1 LTRWGSLVRTQYRAP
16 FFLATLGT
24 PQLNPQDA
32 RIIDEIWSHNL
43 SLVQIWESYK
53 LVHLQASISLEE
65 AIRRYTGW
73 LRDNNR
79 SPRYIQEIRWVLEEL
94 RGHIGDHLTVAQ
106 HTTFLVVGALK
117 KCRSAGTKKIRYQSF
132 YSWLYDQQLIPQP
145 LNFKSIQTRTSRTNP
160 EILTNQQVASLIH
173 HCPDNLRSYIWLC
186 LCMGL
191 RVSEANRTQHIT
203 HRGGFLIIGEEA
215 AVKTRTRRVC
225 EVLPG
230 HEQYLPSIQRQRN
243 LRNRLNQLRD
253 ESGIA
258 RWHRNVMRHTA
269 ASHWLNHYQDEAKAA
284 LHLGHSPTM
293 LHRHYKALV
302 TRKESEEFFKLW
314 D

>member
-16 FFLATLGT
+16 FFLAISPT
-24 PQLNPQDA
+24 PLLNPQDT
-32 RIIDEIWSHNL
+32 RIINEIWSHNL

-65 AIRRYTGW
+65 AMRRYTGW
-73 LRDNNR
+73 LQDNDR
-79 SPRYIQEIRWVLEEL
+79 SPRYIQEIRWVLGEL
-94 RGHIGDHLTVAQ
+94 RSHIGDHLSVAQ

-117 KCRSAGTKKIRYQSF
+117 KCQSPGTKKIRYQSF
-132 YSWLYDQQLIPQP
+132 YGWLYDQQLIPQP
-145 LNFKSIQTRTSRTNP
+145 LNFKSIKTRASRTNP

-191 RVSEANRTQHIT
+191 RVSEANRTQHIS

-215 AVKTRTRRVC
+215 ATKTRTRRVC
-225 EVLPG
+225 ELLPG
-230 HEQYLPSIQRQRN
+230 HDKFLSCIEHQRN
-243 LRNRLNQLRD
+243 LKRRINELRQQAGILTWPRNC
-253 ESGIA
+253 
-258 RWHRNVMRHTA
+258 MRHTA
-269 ASHWLNHYQDEAKAA
+269 ASHWLNYYQDEAKTA

-302 TRKESEEFFKLW
+302 TRKESEEFFRLW
-314 D
+314 N